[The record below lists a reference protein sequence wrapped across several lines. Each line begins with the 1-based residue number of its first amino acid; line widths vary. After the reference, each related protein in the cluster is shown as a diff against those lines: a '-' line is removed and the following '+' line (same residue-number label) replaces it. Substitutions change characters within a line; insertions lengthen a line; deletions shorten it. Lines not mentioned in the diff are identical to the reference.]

1 MSNIS
6 LLIGLKNNLDYTKF
20 FYEHTR
26 SIYPNEEIC
35 FVSYGSTDGTHE
47 WLNQLKD
54 RNVKYFISDET
65 KTLADAYNKAAQI
78 ATQEYVAYLH
88 NDMVLSD
95 IFISNLLSDLTN
107 TTVVAYTTV
116 EPPVFGYHE
125 RPGKIVKDFGIDT
138 VNYNDGMFQSFN
150 KYHLSNDNLELIN
163 WDTQKDGISFFIS
176 VHRETLLSMGG
187 LDNLFNPFFCEDDDL
202 IRRFKLNNLDMKIS
216 LKALCYH
223 FVSKTSRFSE
233 EFKHTTKNI
242 EFNSNRNYIRK
253 WGCRTEAPK
262 YNIVA
267 LITNPNVEL
276 LYHIEPFFD
285 KILMDN
291 DQIKN
296 HYLQHEQNNTKI
308 NLSNKIQNT
317 NTNIDSNYSIL
328 NIDGSKFDR
337 NDLIFINN
345 IMNEIS
351 KINAIGQHQIG
362 NLTLQINSLEDHQKE
377 LIKNA

>member
-20 FYEHTR
+20 FYSHTR
-26 SIYPNEEIC
+26 SMYPNTEIC

-54 RNVKYFISDET
+54 QNIRYFISDET
-65 KTLADAYNKAAQI
+65 KTLADAYNKATQI
-78 ATQEYVAYLH
+78 ATKEYVVYLH

-95 IFISNLLSDLTN
+95 TFISNLLSDLTQ

-116 EPPVFGYHE
+116 EPPIFGYHE
-125 RPGKIVKDFGIDT
+125 RPGKIVKDFGTDT
-138 VNYNDGMFQSFN
+138 MGYNDDVFQNFN
-150 KYHLSNDNLELIN
+150 KYYLSNHNPKLIN

-176 VHRETLLSMGG
+176 VHRETLLNMGG

-233 EFKHTTKNI
+233 EFKNTTQNI

-267 LITNPNVEL
+267 RIANPNIEL
-276 LYHIEPFFD
+276 LYHVEPFFD
-285 KILMDN
+285 KVLMHN
-291 DQIKN
+291 DQIKTQ
-296 HYLQHEQNNTKI
+296 YLQHEQNNTKI
-308 NLSNKIQNT
+308 NLSDKIQNT
-317 NTNIDSNYSIL
+317 NANINSDYSIL
-328 NIDGSKFDR
+328 NINGSKFDR
-337 NDLIFINN
+337 NDFVTLNN

-351 KINAIGQHQIG
+351 KINTVGKYHIG

>member
-26 SIYPNEEIC
+26 SIYPNTEIC

-47 WLNQLKD
+47 WLANLND
-54 RNVKYFISDET
+54 SSVRYFIADET

-78 ATQEYVAYLH
+78 ATKEYVVYLH

-95 IFISNLLSDLTN
+95 TFVPNLLSDLTE
-107 TTVVAYTTV
+107 TRVVAYTTV
-116 EPPVFGYHE
+116 EPPIFGYHE
-125 RPGKIVKDFGIDT
+125 RPGKIVKNLGIDT
-138 VNYNDGMFQSFN
+138 ISYNNDMFQDFN
-150 KYHLSNDNLELIN
+150 KYHLSNNNIELIN

-216 LKALCYH
+216 LKSLCYH

-233 EFKHTTKNI
+233 EFKYTTQNI
-242 EFNSNRNYIRK
+242 EVNSNRNYIRK

-267 LITNPNVEL
+267 LIDNPNIDL
-276 LYHIEPFFD
+276 IYHIEPFFD
-285 KILMDN
+285 KILIDN
-291 DQIKN
+291 DQIKTQ
-296 HYLQHEQNNTKI
+296 YLQHEQNNTKI
-308 NLSNKIQNT
+308 NLSDKIQNT
-317 NTNIDSNYSIL
+317 TTNIDSNYSIV
-328 NIDGSKFDR
+328 NINGSKFDR
-337 NDLIFINN
+337 QDFITINN

-351 KINAIGQHQIG
+351 KINALGKYHTG
-362 NLTLQINSLEDHQKE
+362 NLTLQINTLVDHQKE